1 VRCGSPAPR
10 IVRFALPVA
19 LSVDCLRREE
29 YYDTMSKK
37 TQTHTLNRIRRPDDI
52 SDENEHL
59 DDLAQ
64 DERIRRQSRDT
75 NAPGDAKQQ
84 RRQRQ
89 KEWGRTVNRS
99 LRKQR
104 RDGSSKP

>member
-1 VRCGSPAPR
+1 LLAPH
-10 IVRFALPVA
+10 IVRFALP
-19 LSVDCLRREE
+19 VDCLRREE
-29 YYDTMSKK
+29 YSDTMSKK

-52 SDENEHL
+52 TDENESL

-64 DERIRRQSRDT
+64 DERIRRQPRDT
-75 NAPGDAKQQ
+75 GMPTDPRQQ

-89 KEWGRTVNRS
+89 KEWGRNINRA

-104 RDGSSKP
+104 RDENHKP